1 MSHDDIREIANS
13 WGLAKSDGT
22 APSETDLLDHMAG
35 VIEDMLLRDR
45 RKFTNALY
53 RLDVS
58 DAKVSE
64 VMKKHLPPEQ
74 YREIAR
80 IILAREMQKAETRK
94 KYSPPPEEG

>member
-1 MSHDDIREIANS
+1 MSTDDFREIANS
-13 WGLAKSDGT
+13 WGLTASDGT
-22 APSETDLLDHMAG
+22 TLTEDTLLDHMSR
-35 VIEDMLLRDR
+35 VVEDLLLRDR

-94 KYSPPPEEG
+94 KYSPPPEDS